1 MLDGA
6 DDVEREVLRAGPSR
20 EPDHHHHAARR
31 REIAQTLQGSRQV
44 GKVVKGGNR
53 CNDIEGLA
61 KVIRH
66 DVPADPADIAVLTS
80 RSRQDSVVVVDV
92 DSRYLR
98 HDSTK
103 ISGEQS
109 VSGAHIKC

>member
-1 MLDGA
+1 MLDGTN
-6 DDVEREVLRAGPSR
+6 DVEREVLRAGPSR

-53 CNDIEGLA
+53 CNDIEGPA
-61 KVIRH
+61 KVMRH
-66 DVPADPADIAVLTS
+66 DVPADPVDIAVLS
-80 RSRQDSVVVVDV
+80 PRSVQNAFVDV

-103 ISGEQS
+103 IGGEQA
-109 VSGAHIKC
+109 VSGAHIEC